1 MLVRLQCHLFICRTL
16 KKVAL
21 YLYASS
27 VVKGKGVL
35 PSLALNIL
43 RIVICI
49 QWKLISVCFSY
60 RCSGLRI
67 HFNAIYW
74 LDLEFEFKYFDPS
87 LGTFFLFCYPTSSVC
102 VITNP

>member
-1 MLVRLQCHLFICRTL
+1 MVRLQCHLFICRTL

-27 VVKGKGVL
+27 AVKGKIVL
-35 PSLALNIL
+35 PYLALNIL
-43 RIVICI
+43 RIVSCI
-49 QWKLISVCFSY
+49 QSKLISICFSY
-60 RCSGLRI
+60 KCSGFRI

-87 LGTFFLFCYPTSSVC
+87 LGTFSCFVTLHLLLV
-102 VITNP
+102 